1 MANIKS
7 QIKRIKTNE
16 KAQLRNKSARSSIKT
31 SIRRF
36 RDALTGGDQKVIA
49 EELRIAS
56 KSLDTAVSKGVLH
69 ANAAA
74 NRKSAMAKQA
84 NKAALR

>member
-36 RDALTGGDQKVIA
+36 RDALTGGDQKVIV